1 MIFPFPQL
9 SRIKRDSCYSSKRC
23 VRGGN
28 ETNSDLASTFDVRHE
43 ERDRQTEKER
53 QSASPYERPLLTD
66 RVPLP
71 GTICSTRRSEKKRRT
86 ARRMRP
92 REGEERKRERLSARH
107 GVKRRDSFSERV
119 DRVPC
124 IARNVTR
131 QRVGETRDVG
141 NRAFNSIFRQAEKVT
156 RRFSIA
162 I

>member
-1 MIFPFPQL
+1 MVETKQTVILRRL
-9 SRIKRDSCYSSKRC
+9 STYDTRR
-23 VRGGN
+23 
-28 ETNSDLASTFDVRHE
+28 E
-43 ERDRQTEKER
+43 RQTAEKER

-86 ARRMRP
+86 VRRMRP

-156 RRFSIA
+156 RRFSVA

>member
-1 MIFPFPQL
+1 MVETKQTVILRRL
-9 SRIKRDSCYSSKRC
+9 STYDTRR
-23 VRGGN
+23 
-28 ETNSDLASTFDVRHE
+28 ET
-43 ERDRQTEKER
+43 DRQTEKER

-156 RRFSIA
+156 RCFSIA

>member
-1 MIFPFPQL
+1 MVETKQTVILRRL
-9 SRIKRDSCYSSKRC
+9 STYDTRR
-23 VRGGN
+23 
-28 ETNSDLASTFDVRHE
+28 ET
-43 ERDRQTEKER
+43 DRQTEKER

>member
-1 MIFPFPQL
+1 MVETKQTVILYVDF
-9 SRIKRDSCYSSKRC
+9 RRTA
-23 VRGGN
+23 RG
-28 ETNSDLASTFDVRHE
+28 E
-43 ERDRQTEKER
+43 RQTAEKER

-156 RRFSIA
+156 RRFSVA